1 MRQTSA
7 ALRHEAPR
15 EKRAVC
21 HPPEIITFQPATRP
35 TSGGTLRALRICAE
49 KEHRM
54 EAAAQSMQWSK
65 GYEGTSFE
73 GVMPRLIEPEIL
85 LPSQFFDRFR
95 GRSILEGER
104 RLMLAVLEDGIM
116 CYQKHASATR
126 PRSKRLFQ
134 EAEQWI
140 FEEGD
145 AWPFSFESIC
155 GFFSLDPGCFR
166 QRLNGWRQQ
175 LLAQS
180 PDERVK
186 VARVR
191 LRAARRHKILPF
203 VPRRRQKAAAA

>member
-1 MRQTSA
+1 
-7 ALRHEAPR
+7 
-15 EKRAVC
+15 
-21 HPPEIITFQPATRP
+21 
-35 TSGGTLRALRICAE
+35 
-49 KEHRM
+49 M

-65 GYEGTSFE
+65 EYEGTSFE

-116 CYQKHASATR
+116 CYQKYAGATR
-126 PRSKRLFQ
+126 PRAKRLFE
-134 EAEQWI
+134 EAERWI
-140 FEEGD
+140 FEERD

-155 GFFSLDPGCFR
+155 EIFNLDPGYFR

-175 LLAQS
+175 MLAQS
-180 PDERVK
+180 PEERVK